1 MATIEEFLFYW
12 QIFIGVICLII
23 TSLSIQKHR
32 SKGNALTRL
41 LMIMF
46 IFFFGSIVFQA
57 MGTYYSYVN
66 ELNHGSTII
75 GEPNW
80 FLNLMIYLVKSMQIS
95 QFFVILGIFTLYLF
109 SMQIFSSKPQRFM
122 ILIHIVYIIITF
134 MDFFVLKPVF
144 NIFNEEL
151 NNIAYFLMIYVI
163 VVLFPMLIHCFRLIR
178 KLDKKESIKDNIK
191 YLGLMSALIIITFV
205 FFALETLLGTGGIN
219 TYSFLAWGTLLF
231 TLISAYLGF
240 FRSQKS

>member
-109 SMQIFSSKPQRFM
+109 SMQIFSKQTST
-122 ILIHIVYIIITF
+122 IYDINSYCLYNHYIYGLLCF
-134 MDFFVLKPVF
+134 KPVF